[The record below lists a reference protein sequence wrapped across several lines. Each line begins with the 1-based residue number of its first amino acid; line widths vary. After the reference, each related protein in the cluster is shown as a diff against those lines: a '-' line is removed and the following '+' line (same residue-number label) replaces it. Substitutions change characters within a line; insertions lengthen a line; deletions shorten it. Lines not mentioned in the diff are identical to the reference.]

1 MLCAVSI
8 DIDELTN
15 YFDIHGLTRPPE
27 GVHAAYDHALP
38 RAEAFAAE
46 HQIPL
51 TLFAVGDDLSRDA
64 NARTLKRL
72 AEKGHAVENH
82 SYGHR
87 YDLTRL
93 GRQAICDEID
103 RGTQAITVATGQRP
117 KGFRAPGYAVN
128 ELVFDALEE
137 LSFDYDSSVFPCPP
151 YYLAKA
157 TAMAGMRLLGRTSR
171 SVLDSPRVLG
181 APRRAYRPGQEWY
194 RPRGPGERERRFVEL
209 PIQVT
214 PGLRL
219 PFIGTLLGLIGAPF
233 SSALARRCVGEPLVN
248 LELHAIDF
256 LDADEG
262 AKALVPHQPE
272 LRVPVTARL
281 SAFAA
286 ALTVFA
292 KAGYAFVRLDEA
304 ARRVQGG

>member
-8 DIDELTN
+8 DIDELTH
-15 YFDIHGLTRPPE
+15 YFDIHGLPRPPE

-38 RAEAFAAE
+38 RVEAFAAA

-51 TLFAVGDDLSRDA
+51 TLFAVGGDLSREA
-64 NARTLKRL
+64 NAQALKRL
-72 AEKGHAVENH
+72 AAKGHAVENH

-93 GRQAICDEID
+93 GRQAIRDEID
-103 RGTQAITVATGQRP
+103 RGAQAITAATGQRP
-117 KGFRAPGYAVN
+117 RGFRAPGYTVN

-157 TAMAGMRLLGRTSR
+157 TAMAAMQLRGRTSR

-181 APRRAYRPGQEWY
+181 APQRAYRPGQAWY
-194 RPRGPGERERRFVEL
+194 RPSAPGERRRRFVEL

-219 PFIGTLLGLIGAPF
+219 PFIGTLLGLVGARV
-233 SSALARRCVGEPLVN
+233 SAALARRCVGEPLVN

-256 LDADEG
+256 LDANEG
-262 AKALVPHQPE
+262 ARALVPYQRE

-281 SAFAA
+281 EALAA
-286 ALTVFA
+286 ALAVFA
-292 KAGYAFVRLDEA
+292 KAGYAFVRLEEA